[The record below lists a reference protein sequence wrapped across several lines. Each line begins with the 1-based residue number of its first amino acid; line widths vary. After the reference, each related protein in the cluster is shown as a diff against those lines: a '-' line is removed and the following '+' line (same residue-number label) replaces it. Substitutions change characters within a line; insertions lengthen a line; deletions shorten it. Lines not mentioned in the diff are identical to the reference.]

1 MSFLR
6 NLKKLNTTFSVAFL
20 LARRQIFRGN
30 FWVNFLIIVV
40 MVISILNL
48 IGVSGILV
56 GLLEGSFRANR
67 QEFSGD
73 VYINTL
79 ADENS
84 IENTSEIIQ
93 ILDSLPQVKAYSV
106 RYEAP
111 VSIEAN
117 YLTRRDFN
125 TLPNRTGIS
134 LTGIVPE
141 REDVVTNIS
150 NSLIEGQMLR
160 SDESGYVLLG
170 STLLRRYS
178 AFSDLF
184 EPLVDVYP
192 GTRVKLTVNGNTAEF
207 TVKGILKSKVDE
219 VSTGAYVTEADYRRL
234 TGRTNLQAQEIAVLR
249 GDQTTD
255 AGLQQILLQYNLDEY
270 ARIRTAEEAIPKF
283 LDDIKQV
290 FGLLGAVIGGIG
302 LIVASITIFIVIY
315 INALTRRKF
324 IGILKGI
331 GISRRAI
338 EYAYV
343 MQSLFYAVVG
353 SAIAL
358 SIIYF
363 VGVPYFE
370 ANPLNF
376 PFSDGILVAP
386 ASSTISRIITL
397 FVITLIAGF
406 LPAWLIVRR
415 NTLDSILLR

>member
-1 MSFLR
+1 MALIKK
-6 NLKKLNTTFSVAFL
+6 LQKLNTTLSVAFL

-30 FWVNFLIIVV
+30 FWVNFLIVVV

-84 IENTSEIIQ
+84 IENTAEIIQ
-93 ILDSLPQVKAYSV
+93 ILDSIPQINSYSV
-106 RYEAP
+106 RYKSP

-134 LTGIVPE
+134 LTGIIPE
-141 REDVVTNIS
+141 NEDIVTNIS
-150 NSLIEGQMLR
+150 NSLVEGEMLR
-160 SDESGYVLLG
+160 SSQSGYVLLG
-170 STLLRRYS
+170 STLLARYS

-192 GTRVKLTVNGNTAEF
+192 GTKVKLTVNGNVAEF

-234 TGRTNLQAQEIAVLR
+234 TGQTSLQAQEIAILR
-249 GDQTTD
+249 NNAVTD
-255 AGLQQILLQYNLDEY
+255 EQLKTILLEYELDEY
-270 ARIRTAEEAIPKF
+270 ARVRTATEAIPKF

-331 GISRRAI
+331 GISRRSI

-358 SIIYF
+358 SVIYF

-397 FVITLIAGF
+397 FIITLIAGF